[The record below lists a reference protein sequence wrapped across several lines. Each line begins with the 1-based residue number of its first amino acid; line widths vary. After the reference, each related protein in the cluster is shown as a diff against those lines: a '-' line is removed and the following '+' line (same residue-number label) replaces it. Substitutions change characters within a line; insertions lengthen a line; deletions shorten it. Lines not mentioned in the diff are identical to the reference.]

1 MRKNHQVDN
10 AEISAFNKMREQLVG
25 RELKR
30 EECRAILV
38 ELGYSKNEKWLAAI
52 THGVN
57 PPIVRVKRGVFVFN
71 GKPVFK
77 DRLQT
82 AWNRYTETTNVSR
95 NVKSCTISQAIMVLK
110 EAGYKIYK
118 PVTQFEEV

>member
-10 AEISAFNKMREQLVG
+10 AEISAFNKRREQLVG

-30 EECRAILV
+30 EECRAVLI
-38 ELGYSKNEKWLAAI
+38 ELGYAKNNKWLSAI

-71 GKPVFK
+71 SKPVFK

-82 AWNRYTETTNVSR
+82 VWDRYTETTSVSR

-110 EAGYKIYK
+110 EAGYKVYK